1 MNRHERGDGTRTR
14 IMDAAETCFAQQGY
28 NATGVAEICERAGL
42 SKGAFYH
49 HFASKQALFVELL
62 NRWLNR
68 LESQWQGTPVL
79 AARVPDKLQAMAGT
93 IGTIFRQARGQ
104 LPIFLEFWT
113 QAQRDP
119 VLWEATIAPYHRFR
133 SLFAAMVEEGIAQ
146 GDLNPVDPDL
156 AAQVI
161 VSLAVGL
168 LLQGLL
174 DPEGADWAQSAQ
186 ESVRLLL
193 AGLGRR

>member
-1 MNRHERGDGTRTR
+1 MKRRERGDETRAR

-28 NATGVAEICERAGL
+28 SATGVAEVCERAGL

-62 NRWLNR
+62 NRWLDR
-68 LESQWQGTPVL
+68 LEGQWQGTAVV
-79 AARVPDKLQAMAGT
+79 AASVPDQLQGMATT
-93 IGTIFRQARGQ
+93 IGAIFRQARGQ
-104 LPIFLEFWT
+104 FPIFLEFWT

-119 VLWEATIAPYHRFR
+119 VLWEATIAPYRR
-133 SLFAAMVEEGIAQ
+133 YRRLFAAMIEQGIAR
-146 GDLNPVDPDL
+146 GELRAVDPDQ
-156 AAQVI
+156 AAQVL

-186 ESVRLLL
+186 ESIRLLL
-193 AGLGRR
+193 AGLERK

>member
-1 MNRHERGDGTRTR
+1 MNRRERGEETRTR
-14 IMDAAETCFAQQGY
+14 IMDAAEACFAQQGY
-28 NATGVAEICERAGL
+28 SATGVAEVCERAGL

-62 NRWLNR
+62 NRWLSR
-68 LESQWQGTPVL
+68 LEAQWQGTGSL
-79 AARVPDKLQAMAGT
+79 ASNAPEKLHAMAGM
-93 IGTIFRQARGQ
+93 IGAIFRQAKGQ
-104 LPIFLEFWT
+104 FPIFLEFWT

-119 VLWEATIAPYHRFR
+119 VLWEATIAPYRR
-133 SLFAAMVEEGIAQ
+133 YRGLFAAMIEEGIAQ
-146 GDLNPVDPDL
+146 GNLAPVDPDL

-174 DPEGADWAQSAQ
+174 DPEGANWGQTAQD
-186 ESVRLLL
+186 SVHLLL
-193 AGLGRR
+193 TGLERR